1 MNKIKVA
8 ILLLLCVGGILAYGK
23 REKKTKRKPDSP
35 IIGIDVSKHTG
46 VINWEKLKTQGVDFA
61 YVKSTEGADYIDPRY
76 EYNFKEAKEVGIP
89 VGAYHFFR
97 FHRTGE
103 EQANNFL
110 SQVNLKKLDL
120 PPVVDVE
127 EWGQYN
133 TTKSADDITREIK
146 DFIDEVEDHSSRSV
160 VIYSDKNSY
169 RKYVEGKFPK
179 NRIWICSIGT
189 PPQIDRDWTLW
200 QQSHDGKFKGAPG
213 KVDVNLFNG
222 NFKAWKK
229 FMKN

>member
-1 MNKIKVA
+1 MDKIKA
-8 ILLLLCVGGILAYGK
+8 ALLLLLCVGGILAYGK
-23 REKKTKRKPDSP
+23 HAKKTKRKTNSP

-46 VINWEKLKTQGVDFA
+46 VINWSKIKNQGVDFV
-61 YVKSTEGADYIDPRY
+61 YVKSTEGADYLDPRFQ
-76 EYNFKEAKEVGIP
+76 YNIKEAREVGIP

-103 EQANNFL
+103 EQAENYL
-110 SQVNLKKLDL
+110 SQVNLTKMDL

-133 TTKSADDITREIK
+133 TSQSPADISSEIR
-146 DFIDEVEDHSSRSV
+146 DFIDKVEDHSSRRV

-169 RKYVEGKFPK
+169 RKYIEGRFKK

-213 KVDVNLFNG
+213 KVDINLFNG
-222 NFKAWKK
+222 THKEWKR
-229 FMKN
+229 FMRN